1 MKRMLALAL
10 CAMLMLLCG
19 CTDGLDLSLM
29 VISMGIDIT
38 ENGVIVTIKAP
49 DYSASAGKGEQES
62 DQEYLTLSAS
72 GIDWAHALAALSGST
87 PRTLRYS
94 QLREAVISLD
104 SLSLVSLRDILSQIG
119 QLQNVRTQAV
129 LVLCREQAKDFL
141 TQQQPYI
148 GRRLSKYLDVT
159 LENYS
164 RQGYIPATTFAA
176 AYRDL
181 GGALRHPLVTYAS
194 LNLYDDLDAPQDGQP
209 LDVPSGDL
217 PRQGAETA
225 EYIGAVA
232 MGDGKY
238 AILTAYEMQLYHLI
252 TGGAQTLYF
261 EYDGRYYSA
270 ATQRRRKLHIEETDG
285 HSVLTLEL
293 PVVIEYSIF
302 SGEAQAGVTA
312 FLEGEISALLHKLQA
327 VGCDALGFGSVAV
340 RRFASLYDWNA
351 YAWNTRYRQADI
363 VVQVKA
369 LMRQA
374 GRL

>member
-1 MKRMLALAL
+1 
-10 CAMLMLLCG
+10 
-19 CTDGLDLSLM
+19 
-29 VISMGIDIT
+29 
-38 ENGVIVTIKAP
+38 
-49 DYSASAGKGEQES
+49 
-62 DQEYLTLSAS
+62 
-72 GIDWAHALAALSGST
+72 
-87 PRTLRYS
+87 
-94 QLREAVISLD
+94 
-104 SLSLVSLRDILSQIG
+104 
-119 QLQNVRTQAV
+119 
-129 LVLCREQAKDFL
+129 
-141 TQQQPYI
+141 
-148 GRRLSKYLDVT
+148 
-159 LENYS
+159 
-164 RQGYIPATTFAA
+164 
-176 AYRDL
+176 
-181 GGALRHPLVTYAS
+181 
-194 LNLYDDLDAPQDGQP
+194 
-209 LDVPSGDL
+209 
-217 PRQGAETA
+217 
-225 EYIGAVA
+225 
-232 MGDGKY
+232 MGDGEY

-340 RRFASLYDWNA
+340 RRFASLYDLNA